1 MSEHKHKKLL
11 WAILIGLILGSIIGA
26 VFAFMPEYTK
36 LTKEQIELIEDT
48 SLITEKSSPIFLNA
62 DGEYFEYTFK
72 HYALKAAAPLG
83 TLFINLLKM
92 IVTPVIIFT
101 LISGVASIEPSRLGK
116 VGVKIIVFYMLTSL
130 MAIIVGLFVG
140 NIMQPGQGIVL
151 ADTAQEIAAKQAP
164 SLVDTFLAIIPTN
177 PFAAIVKGDVLPIIF
192 FSILFGLAL
201 AFARDSRDEKVRDSA
216 EVVHKFFEGC
226 AQVIFKVVGWV
237 MLYAPI
243 GVFFLIFQVFAKQGA
258 EAFGPLLHVTIS
270 VYIGLAIQM
279 FVVYMLICA
288 AFKIHPVMFLK
299 KVYEP
304 WLTAFVTRSSGGTL
318 PVSMDTADR
327 KMGISK
333 GVYSF
338 TLPLGATI
346 NMDGTTIYLGV
357 CAIFVANA
365 VGMPLDASQQ
375 MTVIITA
382 VLASIGTAGVPGAG
396 AIMLIMVMNSVGL
409 DVTQGNVKLAYAMIL
424 GIDALL
430 DMGRTS
436 MNIVGDL
443 CGTCV
448 VAKLENEMD
457 PAFWASEK

>member
-1 MSEHKHKKLL
+1 MSEHKRKKLL
-11 WAILIGLILGSIIGA
+11 WAILIGLILGALVGVI
-26 VFAFMPEYTK
+26 FAF
-36 LTKEQIELIEDT
+36 ID
-48 SLITEKSSPIFLNA
+48 KSNPVR
-62 DGEYFEYTFK
+62 E
-72 HYALKAAAPLG
+72 YALLIAAPLG

-130 MAIIVGLFVG
+130 MAIIVGLLVG
-140 NIMQPGQGIVL
+140 NIMQPGQGIAL
-151 ADTAQEIAAKQAP
+151 AETTKEIAAKQAP

-177 PFAAIVKGDVLPIIF
+177 PFAAIAKGDVLPIIF
-192 FSILFGLAL
+192 FSIFFGLAL
-201 AFARDSRDEKVRDSA
+201 AFARDSKDEKVRESA

-243 GVFFLIFQVFAKQGA
+243 GVFFLIFQVFTQQGA
-258 EAFGPLLHVTIS
+258 EAFGPLLHVTVS

-327 KMGISK
+327 KMGISR

-357 CAIFVANA
+357 CAIFVA
-365 VGMPLDASQQ
+365 
-375 MTVIITA
+375 ITTLR
-382 VLASIGTAGVPGAG
+382 VF
-396 AIMLIMVMNSVGL
+396 
-409 DVTQGNVKLAYAMIL
+409 
-424 GIDALL
+424 
-430 DMGRTS
+430 
-436 MNIVGDL
+436 
-443 CGTCV
+443 
-448 VAKLENEMD
+448 E
-457 PAFWASEK
+457 

>member
-1 MSEHKHKKLL
+1 MAGDKRKMLL
-11 WAILIGLILGSIIGA
+11 WAILIGLILGAITGVI
-26 VFAFMPEYTK
+26 FAF
-36 LTKEQIELIEDT
+36 I
-48 SLITEKSSPIFLNA
+48 SPDNVVR
-62 DGEYFEYTFK
+62 K
-72 HYALKAAAPLG
+72 YALLVAAPLG

-101 LISGVASIEPSRLGK
+101 LVSGVASIEPSRLGK
-116 VGVKIIVFYMLTSL
+116 VGVKIIIFYMLTSL
-130 MAIIVGLFVG
+130 MAIIVGLVVG

-151 ADTAQEIAAKQAP
+151 AETAKEITAKEAP
-164 SLVDTFLAIIPTN
+164 SLVTIFLNIIPTN
-177 PFAAIVKGDVLPIIF
+177 PFASIAKGDVLPIIF
-192 FSILFGLAL
+192 FSIFFGIAL
-201 AFARDSRDEKVRDSA
+201 AFARDSRDEKVKERAD
-216 EVVHKFFEGC
+216 VVYKFFDGC
-226 AQVIFKVVGWV
+226 AQVIFRVVGWV

-243 GVFFLIFQVFAKQGA
+243 GVFFLIFQVFTQQGA
-258 EAFGPLLHVTIS
+258 DAFGPLLHVTLA
-270 VYIGLAIQM
+270 VYIGLVLQI

-288 AFKIHPVMFLK
+288 AFKINPVLFLK

-318 PVSMDTADR
+318 PVSMDTAER

-357 CAIFVANA
+357 CATFIANA

-396 AIMLIMVMNSVGL
+396 AIMLIMVMNSVNL

-448 VAKLENEMD
+448 VAKLEDEMD
-457 PAFWASEK
+457 PSFWTTEKI

>member
-1 MSEHKHKKLL
+1 MVYSIVRILFDVLYKNYFGGFQMAESKHNKLL
-11 WAILIGLILGSIIGA
+11 IAILAGLILGSISGII
-26 VFAFMPEYTK
+26 FAFISPEN
-36 LTKEQIELIEDT
+36 IVRI
-48 SLITEKSSPIFLNA
+48 
-62 DGEYFEYTFK
+62 
-72 HYALKAAAPLG
+72 YALSVAVPLG

-101 LISGVASIEPSRLGK
+101 LISGTASIAPSKLGK
-116 VGVKIIVFYMLTSL
+116 VGVKIIVFYLLTSL
-130 MAIIVGLFVG
+130 AAIIVGLIVG
-140 NIMQPGQGIVL
+140 NIMQPGTGILL
-151 ADTAQEIAAKQAP
+151 AEGGKEIATKTPP
-164 SLVDTFLAIIPTN
+164 SIVDIFLAIVPTN
-177 PFAAIVKGDVLPIIF
+177 PFDSIAKGDVLPIIF
-192 FSILFGLAL
+192 FSIFFGIGLA
-201 AFARDSRDEKVRDSA
+201 FVRDSKDEQIKSA
-216 EVVHKFFEGC
+216 GDVVFKFFDGC
-226 AQVIFKVVGWV
+226 SQVIFKVVGWV
-237 MLYAPI
+237 MMYAPI
-243 GVFFLIFQVFAKQGA
+243 GVFFLIFQVFTQQGA
-258 EAFGPLLHVTIS
+258 EAFGPLLHVTVA

-279 FVVYMLICA
+279 FVVYMLICL
-288 AFKIHPVMFLK
+288 AFKINPVLFLK
-299 KVYEP
+299 KIYEP

-318 PVSMDTADR
+318 PISMNTAET
-327 KMGISK
+327 KMGIAK

-365 VGMPLDASQQ
+365 IGVPLDMGQQ
-375 MTVIITA
+375 MTIIITA

-396 AIMLIMVMNSVGL
+396 AIMLIMVLNSVGL
-409 DVTQGNVKLAYAMIL
+409 DLGQPAVQMAYAMIL

-457 PAFWASEK
+457 PAFWTSEK

>member
-1 MSEHKHKKLL
+1 MAEHKRKRLL
-11 WAILIGLILGSIIGA
+11 WAIFIGLILGAVTGII
-26 VFAFMPEYTK
+26 FAF
-36 LTKEQIELIEDT
+36 I
-48 SLITEKSSPIFLNA
+48 SPDNVVR
-62 DGEYFEYTFK
+62 K
-72 HYALKAAAPLG
+72 YALLVAAPLG

-116 VGVKIIVFYMLTSL
+116 VGVKIIIFYMLTSL
-130 MAIIVGLFVG
+130 MAIVVGLVIG

-151 ADTAQEIAAKQAP
+151 AETTQTIAAKKAP
-164 SLVDTFLAIIPTN
+164 SLVETFLAIVPTN
-177 PFAAIVKGDVLPIIF
+177 PFASIAKGEVLPIIF
-192 FSILFGLAL
+192 FSIFFGIAL
-201 AFARDSRDEKVRDSA
+201 AFARDSKDTKVKESA
-216 EVVHKFFEGC
+216 DVVYKFFDGC
-226 AQVIFKVVGWV
+226 AQVIFRVVGWV

-243 GVFFLIFQVFAKQGA
+243 GVFFLIFQVFTQQGA
-258 EAFGPLLHVTIS
+258 EAFGPLLHVTVS
-270 VYIGLAIQM
+270 VYIGLALQI

-288 AFKIHPVMFLK
+288 AFKINPVLFLK

-318 PVSMDTADR
+318 PVSMDTAER
-327 KMGISK
+327 KMGVSK

-357 CAIFVANA
+357 CAIFIANA

-448 VAKLENEMD
+448 VAKIENEMD
-457 PAFWASEK
+457 PSFWTTEK

>member
-1 MSEHKHKKLL
+1 MAEHKRKRLL
-11 WAILIGLILGSIIGA
+11 WAIFIGLILGAITGIL
-26 VFAFMPEYTK
+26 FAFISPENVIRK
-36 LTKEQIELIEDT
+36 
-48 SLITEKSSPIFLNA
+48 
-62 DGEYFEYTFK
+62 
-72 HYALKAAAPLG
+72 YALLVATPLG

-130 MAIIVGLFVG
+130 MAIVVGLVIG
-140 NIMQPGQGIVL
+140 NIMQPGEGIVL
-151 ADTAQEIAAKQAP
+151 AETAKEITAKKAP
-164 SLVDTFLAIIPTN
+164 SLVETFLNIVPTN
-177 PFAAIVKGDVLPIIF
+177 PFASIAKGDVLPIIF
-192 FSILFGLAL
+192 FSIFFGIAL
-201 AFARDSRDEKVRDSA
+201 AFARDSKDTKVKESA
-216 EVVHKFFEGC
+216 DVVYKFFDGC
-226 AQVIFKVVGWV
+226 AQVIFRVVGWV

-243 GVFFLIFQVFAKQGA
+243 GVFFLIFQVFTQQGA
-258 EAFGPLLHVTIS
+258 EAFGPLLHVTVS
-270 VYIGLAIQM
+270 VYIGLALQI

-288 AFKIHPVMFLK
+288 AFKINPVLFLK

-318 PVSMDTADR
+318 PVSMDTAER

-357 CAIFVANA
+357 CAIFIANA

-457 PAFWASEK
+457 PSFWISEK

>member
-1 MSEHKHKKLL
+1 MAEQNRKMLL
-11 WAILIGLILGSIIGA
+11 WAILIGLILGGIIGA
-26 VFAFMPEYTK
+26 IFAFIPEEHASK
-36 LTKEQIELIEDT
+36 R
-48 SLITEKSSPIFLNA
+48 
-62 DGEYFEYTFK
+62 
-72 HYALKAAAPLG
+72 YALLVAAPLG
-83 TLFINLLKM
+83 DLFIRLLKM

-101 LISGVASIEPSRLGK
+101 LISGVASISPARLGK
-116 VGVKIIVFYMLTSL
+116 VGVKIIVFYMLTSFL
-130 MAIIVGLFVG
+130 AIIVGLAVG
-140 NIMQPGQGIVL
+140 NIMQPGEGVTL
-151 ADTAQEIAAKQAP
+151 KETTQEIQAKEAP
-164 SLVDTFLAIIPTN
+164 SLVETLLAIVPTN
-177 PFAAIVKGDVLPIIF
+177 PFESIAKGDVLPIIF
-192 FSILFGLAL
+192 FSIFFGIAL
-201 AFARDSRDEKVRDSA
+201 AYARDNQDAKIKESADS
-216 EVVHKFFEGC
+216 VYKFFDGC

-237 MLYAPI
+237 MMYAPI

-258 EAFGPLLHVTIS
+258 EAFGPLLHVTVA
-270 VYIGLAIQM
+270 VYIGLLFQM
-279 FVVYMLICA
+279 FVVYVVICSI
-288 AFKIHPVMFLK
+288 FKISPLLFIK

-318 PVSMDTADR
+318 PVSMDTAER

-357 CAIFVANA
+357 CAFFIANA
-365 VGMPLDASQQ
+365 VGIPLTGAQQ
-375 MTVIITA
+375 MTIIITA

-396 AIMLIMVMNSVGL
+396 AIMLIMVLNSVGL
-409 DVTQGNVKLAYAMIL
+409 DVSQGNVKLAYAMIL

-448 VAKLENEMD
+448 VAKVENEMD
-457 PAFWASEK
+457 MSYWEDKQSV

>member
-1 MSEHKHKKLL
+1 MAEQNRKMLL
-11 WAILIGLILGSIIGA
+11 WAILIGLILGAIVGA
-26 VFAFMPEYTK
+26 IFAFIPEEHVAK
-36 LTKEQIELIEDT
+36 KVSLLI
-48 SLITEKSSPIFLNA
+48 
-62 DGEYFEYTFK
+62 
-72 HYALKAAAPLG
+72 AAPLG
-83 TLFINLLKM
+83 DLFIRLLKM

-101 LISGVASIEPSRLGK
+101 LISGVASISPARLGK
-116 VGVKIIVFYMLTSL
+116 VGVKIIVFYMLTSFI
-130 MAIIVGLFVG
+130 AIIVGLAVG
-140 NIMQPGQGIVL
+140 NIMQPGEGVTL
-151 ADTAQEIAAKQAP
+151 KETTKEIQAKEAP
-164 SLVDTFLAIIPTN
+164 SLVETLLAIVPTN
-177 PFAAIVKGDVLPIIF
+177 PFESIAKGDVLPIIF
-192 FSILFGLAL
+192 FSIFFGIAL
-201 AFARDSRDEKVRDSA
+201 AYARDNQDAKIKESADS
-216 EVVHKFFEGC
+216 VYKFFDGC

-237 MLYAPI
+237 MMYAPI

-258 EAFGPLLHVTIS
+258 EAFGPLLHVTVA
-270 VYIGLAIQM
+270 VYIGLLFQM
-279 FVVYMLICA
+279 FVVYVVICSI
-288 AFKIHPVMFLK
+288 FKISPVKFIK

-318 PVSMDTADR
+318 PVSMDTAER

-357 CAIFVANA
+357 CAFFIANA
-365 VGMPLDASQQ
+365 VGIPLTGAQQ
-375 MTVIITA
+375 MTIIITA

-396 AIMLIMVMNSVGL
+396 AIMLIMVLNSVGL
-409 DVTQGNVKLAYAMIL
+409 DVSQGNVKLAYAMIL

-448 VAKLENEMD
+448 VAKVENEMD
-457 PAFWASEK
+457 MSYWEDNKSV

>member
-1 MSEHKHKKLL
+1 MAGDKRKMLL
-11 WAILIGLILGSIIGA
+11 WAILIGLILGAITGVI
-26 VFAFMPEYTK
+26 FAF
-36 LTKEQIELIEDT
+36 I
-48 SLITEKSSPIFLNA
+48 SPDNVVR
-62 DGEYFEYTFK
+62 K
-72 HYALKAAAPLG
+72 YALLAAAPLG

-101 LISGVASIEPSRLGK
+101 LVSGVASIEPSRLGK
-116 VGVKIIVFYMLTSL
+116 VGVKIIIFYMLTSL
-130 MAIIVGLFVG
+130 MAIIIGLVVG

-151 ADTAQEIAAKQAP
+151 AETAKEITAKEAP
-164 SLVDTFLAIIPTN
+164 SLVTIFLNIIPTN
-177 PFAAIVKGDVLPIIF
+177 PFASIAKGDVLPIIF
-192 FSILFGLAL
+192 FSIFFGIAL
-201 AFARDSRDEKVRDSA
+201 AFARDSRDEKVKSSA
-216 EVVHKFFEGC
+216 DVVYKFFDGC
-226 AQVIFKVVGWV
+226 AQVIFRVVGWV

-243 GVFFLIFQVFAKQGA
+243 GVFFLIFQVFTQQGA
-258 EAFGPLLHVTIS
+258 DAFGPLLHVTVA
-270 VYIGLAIQM
+270 VYIGLVLQI

-288 AFKIHPVMFLK
+288 AFKINPVLFLK

-318 PVSMDTADR
+318 PVSMDTAER

-357 CAIFVANA
+357 CATFIANA

-375 MTVIITA
+375 MTVIMTA

-396 AIMLIMVMNSVGL
+396 AIMLIMVMNSVNL

-448 VAKLENEMD
+448 VAKLEDEMD
-457 PAFWASEK
+457 PSFWTTEKI

>member
-1 MSEHKHKKLL
+1 MAEKQHKRLL
-11 WAILIGLILGSIIGA
+11 WAILLGLLLGGIVGA
-26 VFAFMPEYTK
+26 IFAFMPDGSAE
-36 LTKEQIELIEDT
+36 
-48 SLITEKSSPIFLNA
+48 SPTA
-62 DGEYFEYTFK
+62 KY
-72 HYALKAAAPLG
+72 YALIVAAPLG

-101 LISGVASIEPSRLGK
+101 LISGVASISPSRLGK
-116 VGVKIIVFYMLTSL
+116 VGVKIIVFYMVTSL
-130 MAIIVGLFVG
+130 MAIIVGLAVG
-140 NIMQPGQGIVL
+140 NIMQPGKGIEL
-151 ADTAQEIAAKQAP
+151 ADSTTTIAQKEAP
-164 SLVDTFLAIIPTN
+164 SLVDTFMKIVPTN
-177 PFAAIVKGDVLPIIF
+177 PFKAITDGDVLPIIF
-192 FSILFGLAL
+192 FSIFFGLAL
-201 AFARDSRDEKVRDSA
+201 AYARDSKDENVRENADI
-216 EVVHKFFEGC
+216 VYKFFDGC

-237 MLYAPI
+237 MVYAPI
-243 GVFFLIFQVFAKQGA
+243 GVFFLIFQVFASQGA
-258 EAFGPLLHVTIS
+258 KAFGPLLHVTAS
-270 VYIGLAIQM
+270 VYIGLALQM

-288 AFKIHPVMFLK
+288 AFKISPLQFVK

-318 PVSMDTADR
+318 PISMNTAEQ

-357 CAIFVANA
+357 CAFFIANANQVDLTVANQ
-365 VGMPLDASQQ
+365 L
-375 MTVIITA
+375 TIIITA

-396 AIMLIMVMNSVGL
+396 AIMLIMVLNSINL
-409 DVTQGNVKLAYAMIL
+409 DVTSGNVKLAYAMIL

-443 CGTCV
+443 CGTAV
-448 VAKLENEMD
+448 VAKLEDEMD
-457 PAFWASEK
+457 MSCWETEKTA

>member
-1 MSEHKHKKLL
+1 MAGDKRKMLL
-11 WAILIGLILGSIIGA
+11 WAILIGLILGAITGVI
-26 VFAFMPEYTK
+26 FAF
-36 LTKEQIELIEDT
+36 I
-48 SLITEKSSPIFLNA
+48 SPDNVVR
-62 DGEYFEYTFK
+62 K
-72 HYALKAAAPLG
+72 YALLVAAPLG

-101 LISGVASIEPSRLGK
+101 LVSGVASIEPSRLGK
-116 VGVKIIVFYMLTSL
+116 VGVKIIIFYMLTSL
-130 MAIIVGLFVG
+130 MAIIVGLVVG

-151 ADTAQEIAAKQAP
+151 AETAKEITAKEAP
-164 SLVDTFLAIIPTN
+164 SLVTIFLNIIPTN
-177 PFAAIVKGDVLPIIF
+177 PFASIAKGDVLPIIF
-192 FSILFGLAL
+192 FSIFFGIAL
-201 AFARDSRDEKVRDSA
+201 AFARDSRDEKVKESA
-216 EVVHKFFEGC
+216 DVVYKFFDGC
-226 AQVIFKVVGWV
+226 AQVIFRVVGWV

-243 GVFFLIFQVFAKQGA
+243 GVFFLIFQVFTQQGA
-258 EAFGPLLHVTIS
+258 DAFGPLLHVTLA
-270 VYIGLAIQM
+270 VYIGLVLQI

-288 AFKIHPVMFLK
+288 AFKINPVLFLK

-318 PVSMDTADR
+318 PVSMDTAER

-346 NMDGTTIYLGV
+346 NMDGTTISLGV
-357 CAIFVANA
+357 CATFIANA

-396 AIMLIMVMNSVGL
+396 AIMLIMVMNSVNL

-448 VAKLENEMD
+448 VAKLEDEMD
-457 PAFWASEK
+457 PSFWTTEKI

>member
-1 MSEHKHKKLL
+1 MAEKQHKRLL
-11 WAILIGLILGSIIGA
+11 WAILLGLLLGGIVGA
-26 VFAFMPEYTK
+26 IFAFMPDGSAE
-36 LTKEQIELIEDT
+36 
-48 SLITEKSSPIFLNA
+48 SPTA
-62 DGEYFEYTFK
+62 KY
-72 HYALKAAAPLG
+72 YALIVAAPLG

-101 LISGVASIEPSRLGK
+101 LISGVASISPSRLGK
-116 VGVKIIVFYMLTSL
+116 VGVKIIIFYMVTSL
-130 MAIIVGLFVG
+130 MAIIVGLAVG
-140 NIMQPGQGIVL
+140 NIMQPGKGIEL
-151 ADTAQEIAAKQAP
+151 ADSTTTIAQKEAP
-164 SLVDTFLAIIPTN
+164 SLVDTFMKIVPTN
-177 PFAAIVKGDVLPIIF
+177 PFKAITDGDVLPIIF
-192 FSILFGLAL
+192 FSIFFGLAL
-201 AFARDSRDEKVRDSA
+201 AYARDSKDENVRENADI
-216 EVVHKFFEGC
+216 VYKFFDGC

-237 MLYAPI
+237 MVYAPI
-243 GVFFLIFQVFAKQGA
+243 GVFFLIFQVFASQGA
-258 EAFGPLLHVTIS
+258 KAFGPLLHVTAS
-270 VYIGLAIQM
+270 VYIGLALQM

-288 AFKIHPVMFLK
+288 AFKISPLQFVK

-318 PVSMDTADR
+318 PISMNTAEQ

-357 CAIFVANA
+357 CAFFIANANQVDLTVANQ
-365 VGMPLDASQQ
+365 L
-375 MTVIITA
+375 TIIITA

-396 AIMLIMVMNSVGL
+396 AIMLIMVLNSINL
-409 DVTQGNVKLAYAMIL
+409 DVTSGNVKLAYAMIL

-443 CGTCV
+443 CGTAV
-448 VAKLENEMD
+448 VAKLEDEMD
-457 PAFWASEK
+457 MSCWETEKTA

>member
-1 MSEHKHKKLL
+1 MAGDKRKMLL
-11 WAILIGLILGSIIGA
+11 WAILIGLILGAITGVI
-26 VFAFMPEYTK
+26 FAF
-36 LTKEQIELIEDT
+36 I
-48 SLITEKSSPIFLNA
+48 SPDNVVR
-62 DGEYFEYTFK
+62 K
-72 HYALKAAAPLG
+72 YALLLVASFG

-101 LISGVASIEPSRLGK
+101 LVSGVASIEPSRLGK
-116 VGVKIIVFYMLTSL
+116 VGVKIIIFYMLTSL
-130 MAIIVGLFVG
+130 MAIIVGLVVG

-151 ADTAQEIAAKQAP
+151 AETAKEITAKEAP
-164 SLVDTFLAIIPTN
+164 SLVTIFLNIIPTN
-177 PFAAIVKGDVLPIIF
+177 PFASIAKGDVLPIIF
-192 FSILFGLAL
+192 FSIFFGIAL
-201 AFARDSRDEKVRDSA
+201 AFARDSRDEKVKESA
-216 EVVHKFFEGC
+216 DVVYKFFDGC
-226 AQVIFKVVGWV
+226 AQVIFRVVGWV

-243 GVFFLIFQVFAKQGA
+243 GVFFLIFQVFTQQGA
-258 EAFGPLLHVTIS
+258 DAFGPLLHVTLA
-270 VYIGLAIQM
+270 VYIGLVLQI

-288 AFKIHPVMFLK
+288 AFKINPVLFLK

-318 PVSMDTADR
+318 PVSMDTAER

-357 CAIFVANA
+357 CATFIANA

-396 AIMLIMVMNSVGL
+396 AIMLIMVMNSVNL

-448 VAKLENEMD
+448 VAKLEDEMD
-457 PAFWASEK
+457 PSFWTTEKI

>member
-1 MSEHKHKKLL
+1 MAGDKRKMLL
-11 WAILIGLILGSIIGA
+11 WAILIGLILGAITGVI
-26 VFAFMPEYTK
+26 FAF
-36 LTKEQIELIEDT
+36 I
-48 SLITEKSSPIFLNA
+48 SPDNVVR
-62 DGEYFEYTFK
+62 K
-72 HYALKAAAPLG
+72 YALLVAAPLG

-101 LISGVASIEPSRLGK
+101 LVSGVASIEPSRLGK
-116 VGVKIIVFYMLTSL
+116 VGVKIIIFYMLTSL
-130 MAIIVGLFVG
+130 MAIIVGLVVG

-151 ADTAQEIAAKQAP
+151 AETAKEITAKEAP
-164 SLVDTFLAIIPTN
+164 SLVTIFLNIIPTN
-177 PFAAIVKGDVLPIIF
+177 PFASIAKGDVLPIIF
-192 FSILFGLAL
+192 FSIFFGIAL
-201 AFARDSRDEKVRDSA
+201 AFARDSRDEKVKESA
-216 EVVHKFFEGC
+216 DVVYKFFDGC
-226 AQVIFKVVGWV
+226 AQVIFRVVGWV

-243 GVFFLIFQVFAKQGA
+243 GVFFLIFQVFTQQGA
-258 EAFGPLLHVTIS
+258 DAFGPLLHVTLA
-270 VYIGLAIQM
+270 VYIGLVLQI

-288 AFKIHPVMFLK
+288 AFKINPVLFLK

-318 PVSMDTADR
+318 PVSMDTTER

-357 CAIFVANA
+357 CATFIANA

-396 AIMLIMVMNSVGL
+396 AIMLIMVMNSVNL

-448 VAKLENEMD
+448 VAKLEDEMD
-457 PAFWASEK
+457 PSFWTTEKI

>member
-1 MSEHKHKKLL
+1 MAEKQRKRLL
-11 WAILIGLILGSIIGA
+11 WAILIGLILGGIVGA
-26 VFAFMPEYTK
+26 IFAFIPEDMPLKKY
-36 LTKEQIELIEDT
+36 
-48 SLITEKSSPIFLNA
+48 SLAVAS
-62 DGEYFEYTFK
+62 
-72 HYALKAAAPLG
+72 PLG

-101 LISGVASIEPSRLGK
+101 LVSGVASIAPSRLGK
-116 VGVKIIVFYMLTSL
+116 VGVKIIIFYMLTSV
-130 MAIIVGLFVG
+130 MAIVVGLSVG
-140 NIMQPGQGIVL
+140 NIMQPGTGIQLEQTTQVIEKK
-151 ADTAQEIAAKQAP
+151 APP
-164 SLVDTFLAIIPTN
+164 SLVDTLMAVVPTN
-177 PFAAIVKGDVLPIIF
+177 PFGAIAKGDVLPIIF
-192 FSILFGLAL
+192 FSIFFGLAL
-201 AFARDSRDEKVRDSA
+201 AFARDSKDGKVKDGA
-216 EVVHKFFEGC
+216 EVVYKFFDGC
-226 AQVIFKVVGWV
+226 AQVIFRVVGWV

-243 GVFFLIFQVFAKQGA
+243 GVFFLIFQVFASQGA
-258 EAFGPLLHVTIS
+258 KAFGPLLHVTAS
-270 VYIGLAIQM
+270 VYIGLGVQM

-288 AFKIHPVMFLK
+288 AFKISPLQFLK
-299 KVYEP
+299 KAYEP

-318 PVSMDTADR
+318 PVSMDTAER

-357 CAIFVANA
+357 CAFFIANA
-365 VGMPLDASQQ
+365 NQVDLSLAQQ
-375 MTVIITA
+375 MTIIITA

-396 AIMLIMVMNSVGL
+396 AIMLIMVLNSINL
-409 DVTQGNVKLAYAMIL
+409 DVTQGNVQLAYAMIL

-457 PAFWASEK
+457 PSFWETEKAA

>member
-1 MSEHKHKKLL
+1 MAEHKRKRLL
-11 WAILIGLILGSIIGA
+11 WAIFIGLILGAITGIL
-26 VFAFMPEYTK
+26 FAFISPENVIRK
-36 LTKEQIELIEDT
+36 
-48 SLITEKSSPIFLNA
+48 
-62 DGEYFEYTFK
+62 
-72 HYALKAAAPLG
+72 YALLVAVPLG

-130 MAIIVGLFVG
+130 MAIVVGLVIG
-140 NIMQPGQGIVL
+140 NIMQPGEGIVL
-151 ADTAQEIAAKQAP
+151 AETAKEITAKKAP
-164 SLVDTFLAIIPTN
+164 SLVETFLNIVPTN
-177 PFAAIVKGDVLPIIF
+177 PFASIAKGDVLPIIF
-192 FSILFGLAL
+192 FSIFFGIAL
-201 AFARDSRDEKVRDSA
+201 AFARDSKDTKVKESA
-216 EVVHKFFEGC
+216 DVVYKFFDGC
-226 AQVIFKVVGWV
+226 AQVIFRVVGWV

-243 GVFFLIFQVFAKQGA
+243 GVFFLIFQVFTQQGA
-258 EAFGPLLHVTIS
+258 EAFGPLLHVTVS
-270 VYIGLAIQM
+270 VYIGLALQI

-288 AFKIHPVMFLK
+288 AFKINPALFLK

-318 PVSMDTADR
+318 PVSMDTAER

-457 PAFWASEK
+457 PSFWISEK

>member
-1 MSEHKHKKLL
+1 MAEHKRKRLL
-11 WAILIGLILGSIIGA
+11 WAIFIGLILGAITGII
-26 VFAFMPEYTK
+26 FAFISPENVIRK
-36 LTKEQIELIEDT
+36 
-48 SLITEKSSPIFLNA
+48 NA
-62 DGEYFEYTFK
+62 LLV
-72 HYALKAAAPLG
+72 AVPLG

-130 MAIIVGLFVG
+130 MAIVVGLVIG
-140 NIMQPGQGIVL
+140 NIMQPGKGIVL
-151 ADTAQEIAAKQAP
+151 AETAKEITAKQAP
-164 SLVDTFLAIIPTN
+164 SIVETFLKIVPTN
-177 PFAAIVKGDVLPIIF
+177 PFDSIAKGDVLPIIF
-192 FSILFGLAL
+192 FSIFFGLAL
-201 AFARDSRDEKVRDSA
+201 AFARDSKDAKVKESA
-216 EVVHKFFEGC
+216 DVVYKFFDGC
-226 AQVIFKVVGWV
+226 AQVIFRVVGWV

-243 GVFFLIFQVFAKQGA
+243 GVFFLIFQVFTQQGA
-258 EAFGPLLHVTIS
+258 EAFGPLIHVTFS
-270 VYIGLAIQM
+270 VYVGLALQI

-288 AFKIHPVMFLK
+288 AFKIKPTLFLK

-318 PVSMDTADR
+318 PVSMDTAER

-357 CAIFVANA
+357 CAIFIANA

-409 DVTQGNVKLAYAMIL
+409 DVKEGNVKLAYAMIL

-457 PAFWASEK
+457 PSFWTTEK

>member
-1 MSEHKHKKLL
+1 MAEHKRKRLL
-11 WAILIGLILGSIIGA
+11 WAIFIGLILGAVTGII
-26 VFAFMPEYTK
+26 FAFISPE
-36 LTKEQIELIEDT
+36 
-48 SLITEKSSPIFLNA
+48 NA
-62 DGEYFEYTFK
+62 VRK
-72 HYALKAAAPLG
+72 YALLVSAPLG

-130 MAIIVGLFVG
+130 MAIVVGLVIG

-151 ADTAQEIAAKQAP
+151 AETTQTIAAKKAP
-164 SLVDTFLAIIPTN
+164 SLVETFLAIVPTN
-177 PFAAIVKGDVLPIIF
+177 PFASIAKGDVLPIIF
-192 FSILFGLAL
+192 FSIFFGIAL
-201 AFARDSRDEKVRDSA
+201 AFARDSKDTKVKESA
-216 EVVHKFFEGC
+216 DVVYKFFDGC
-226 AQVIFKVVGWV
+226 AQVIFRVVGWV

-243 GVFFLIFQVFAKQGA
+243 GVFFLIFQVFTQQGA
-258 EAFGPLLHVTIS
+258 EAFGPLLHVTVS
-270 VYIGLAIQM
+270 VYIGLALQI

-288 AFKIHPVMFLK
+288 AFKINPVLFLK

-318 PVSMDTADR
+318 PVSMDTAER

-365 VGMPLDASQQ
+365 VGMPLDAGQQ

-457 PAFWASEK
+457 PSFWISEK

>member
-1 MSEHKHKKLL
+1 MAEHKRKKLL
-11 WAILIGLILGSIIGA
+11 WAILVGLILGALAGI
-26 VFAFMPEYTK
+26 VFAFISPENAVRKY
-36 LTKEQIELIEDT
+36 
-48 SLITEKSSPIFLNA
+48 SLVVAE
-62 DGEYFEYTFK
+62 
-72 HYALKAAAPLG
+72 PLG

-116 VGVKIIVFYMLTSL
+116 VGVKIIIFYMLTSL
-130 MAIIVGLFVG
+130 MAIIVGLVIG

-151 ADTAQEIAAKQAP
+151 AETTRTIAAREAP
-164 SLVDTFLAIIPTN
+164 SLVNTLLAIVPTN
-177 PFAAIVKGDVLPIIF
+177 PFNSIAKGDVLPIIF
-192 FSILFGLAL
+192 FSIFFGIAL
-201 AFARDSRDEKVRDSA
+201 AFARDNENEKVRESA
-216 EVVHKFFEGC
+216 DIVYKFFDGC

-237 MLYAPI
+237 MMYAPI
-243 GVFFLIFQVFAKQGA
+243 GVFFLIFQVFTKQGA
-258 EAFGPLLHVTIS
+258 EAFGPLLHVTLA
-270 VYIGLAIQM
+270 VYIGLAIQI
-279 FVVYMLICA
+279 FVVYMIICA
-288 AFKIHPVMFLK
+288 AFKINPVLFLK

-318 PVSMDTADR
+318 PVSMDTAET

-436 MNIVGDL
+436 MNIVGDM

-457 PAFWASEK
+457 PAFWVSEK

>member
-1 MSEHKHKKLL
+1 MAEHKRKRLL
-11 WAILIGLILGSIIGA
+11 WAILIGLILGAIVGVI
-26 VFAFMPEYTK
+26 FAFISPE
-36 LTKEQIELIEDT
+36 
-48 SLITEKSSPIFLNA
+48 NA
-62 DGEYFEYTFK
+62 VRK
-72 HYALKAAAPLG
+72 YALLVAAPLG

-116 VGVKIIVFYMLTSL
+116 VGVKIIIFYMLTSL
-130 MAIIVGLFVG
+130 MAIIVGLVVG

-151 ADTAQEIAAKQAP
+151 AETTQTIAAKEAP

-177 PFAAIVKGDVLPIIF
+177 PFASIAKGDVLPIIF
-192 FSILFGLAL
+192 FSIFFGIAL
-201 AFARDSRDEKVRDSA
+201 AFARDSKDAKVKEDA
-216 EVVHKFFEGC
+216 DTVYKFFDGC

-237 MLYAPI
+237 MMYAPI
-243 GVFFLIFQVFAKQGA
+243 GVFFLIFQVFTQQGA
-258 EAFGPLLHVTIS
+258 EAFGPLLHVTLA
-270 VYIGLAIQM
+270 VYIGLALQM

-288 AFKIHPVMFLK
+288 AFKIHPVLFLK

-318 PVSMDTADR
+318 PVSMDTAER

-357 CAIFVANA
+357 CAIFIANA
-365 VGMPLDASQQ
+365 VGLPLDASQQ

-396 AIMLIMVMNSVGL
+396 AIMLIMVMNSVSL

-448 VAKLENEMD
+448 VAKLEDEMD
-457 PAFWASEK
+457 PAFWTTEK

>member
-1 MSEHKHKKLL
+1 MAGDKRKMLL
-11 WAILIGLILGSIIGA
+11 WAILIGLILGAITGVI
-26 VFAFMPEYTK
+26 FAF
-36 LTKEQIELIEDT
+36 I
-48 SLITEKSSPIFLNA
+48 SPDNVVR
-62 DGEYFEYTFK
+62 K
-72 HYALKAAAPLG
+72 YALLVAAPLG

-101 LISGVASIEPSRLGK
+101 LVSGVASIEPSRLGK
-116 VGVKIIVFYMLTSL
+116 VGVKIIIFYMLTSL
-130 MAIIVGLFVG
+130 MAIIVGLVVG
-140 NIMQPGQGIVL
+140 NIRQPGQGIVL
-151 ADTAQEIAAKQAP
+151 AETAKEITAKEAP
-164 SLVDTFLAIIPTN
+164 SLVTIFLNIIPTN
-177 PFAAIVKGDVLPIIF
+177 PFASIAKGDVLPIIF
-192 FSILFGLAL
+192 FSIFFGIAL
-201 AFARDSRDEKVRDSA
+201 AFARDSRDEKVKESA
-216 EVVHKFFEGC
+216 DVVYKFFDGC
-226 AQVIFKVVGWV
+226 AQVIFRVVGWV

-243 GVFFLIFQVFAKQGA
+243 GVFFLIFQVFTQQGA
-258 EAFGPLLHVTIS
+258 DAFGPLLHVTLA
-270 VYIGLAIQM
+270 VYIGLVLQI

-288 AFKIHPVMFLK
+288 AFKINPVLFLK

-318 PVSMDTADR
+318 PVSMDTAER

-357 CAIFVANA
+357 CATFIANA

-396 AIMLIMVMNSVGL
+396 AIMLIMVMNSVNL

-448 VAKLENEMD
+448 VAKLEDEMD
-457 PAFWASEK
+457 PSFWTTEKI

>member
-1 MSEHKHKKLL
+1 MAEQNRKMLL
-11 WAILIGLILGSIIGA
+11 WAILIGLILGGIIGA
-26 VFAFMPEYTK
+26 IFAFIPEEHASK
-36 LTKEQIELIEDT
+36 R
-48 SLITEKSSPIFLNA
+48 
-62 DGEYFEYTFK
+62 
-72 HYALKAAAPLG
+72 YALLVAAPLG
-83 TLFINLLKM
+83 DLFIRLLKM

-101 LISGVASIEPSRLGK
+101 LISGVASISPARLGK
-116 VGVKIIVFYMLTSL
+116 VGVKIIVFYMLTSFL
-130 MAIIVGLFVG
+130 AIIVGLAVG
-140 NIMQPGQGIVL
+140 NIMQPGEGVTL
-151 ADTAQEIAAKQAP
+151 KETTQEIQAKEAP
-164 SLVDTFLAIIPTN
+164 SLVDTILAIVPTN
-177 PFAAIVKGDVLPIIF
+177 PFESIAKGDVLPIIF
-192 FSILFGLAL
+192 FSIFFGIAL
-201 AFARDSRDEKVRDSA
+201 AYARDNQDAKIKESADS
-216 EVVHKFFEGC
+216 VYKFFDGC

-237 MLYAPI
+237 MMYAPI

-258 EAFGPLLHVTIS
+258 EAFGPLLHVTVA
-270 VYIGLAIQM
+270 VYIGLLFQM
-279 FVVYMLICA
+279 FVVYVVICSI
-288 AFKIHPVMFLK
+288 FKISPVKFIK

-318 PVSMDTADR
+318 PVSMDTAER

-357 CAIFVANA
+357 CAFFIANA
-365 VGMPLDASQQ
+365 VGIPLTGAQQ
-375 MTVIITA
+375 MTIIITA

-396 AIMLIMVMNSVGL
+396 AIMLIMVLNSVGL

-448 VAKLENEMD
+448 VAKVENEMD
-457 PAFWASEK
+457 MSYWEDNKTV

>member
-1 MSEHKHKKLL
+1 MAEQNRKMLL
-11 WAILIGLILGSIIGA
+11 WAILIGLILGGIIGA
-26 VFAFMPEYTK
+26 IFAFIPEEHASK
-36 LTKEQIELIEDT
+36 R
-48 SLITEKSSPIFLNA
+48 
-62 DGEYFEYTFK
+62 
-72 HYALKAAAPLG
+72 YALLVAAPLG
-83 TLFINLLKM
+83 DLFIRLLKM

-101 LISGVASIEPSRLGK
+101 LISGVASISPARLGK
-116 VGVKIIVFYMLTSL
+116 VGVKIIVFYMLTSFL
-130 MAIIVGLFVG
+130 AIIVGLAVG
-140 NIMQPGQGIVL
+140 NIMQPGEGVTL
-151 ADTAQEIAAKQAP
+151 KETTQEIQAKEAP
-164 SLVDTFLAIIPTN
+164 SLVDTILAIVPTN
-177 PFAAIVKGDVLPIIF
+177 PFESIAKGDVLPIIF
-192 FSILFGLAL
+192 FSLVFGIAL
-201 AFARDSRDEKVRDSA
+201 AYARDNQDAKIKESADS
-216 EVVHKFFEGC
+216 VYKFFDGC

-237 MLYAPI
+237 MMYAPI

-258 EAFGPLLHVTIS
+258 EAFGPLLHVTVA
-270 VYIGLAIQM
+270 VYIGLLFQM
-279 FVVYMLICA
+279 FVVYVVICSI
-288 AFKIHPVMFLK
+288 FKISPVKFIK

-318 PVSMDTADR
+318 PVSMDTAER

-357 CAIFVANA
+357 CAFFIANA
-365 VGMPLDASQQ
+365 VGIPLTGAQQ
-375 MTVIITA
+375 MTIIITA

-396 AIMLIMVMNSVGL
+396 AIMLIMVLNSVGL
-409 DVTQGNVKLAYAMIL
+409 DVSQGNVKLAYAMIL

-448 VAKLENEMD
+448 VAKVENEMD
-457 PAFWASEK
+457 MSYWEDNKSV

>member
-1 MSEHKHKKLL
+1 MAEHKRKRLL
-11 WAILIGLILGSIIGA
+11 WAIFIGLLLGA
-26 VFAFMPEYTK
+26 VTGIIFAF
-36 LTKEQIELIEDT
+36 I
-48 SLITEKSSPIFLNA
+48 SP
-62 DGEYFEYTFK
+62 DYVVRK
-72 HYALKAAAPLG
+72 YALLVAAPLG

-116 VGVKIIVFYMLTSL
+116 VGVKIIIFYMLTSL
-130 MAIIVGLFVG
+130 MAIVVGLVIG

-151 ADTAQEIAAKQAP
+151 AETTQTIAAKKAP
-164 SLVDTFLAIIPTN
+164 TLVETFLAIVPTN
-177 PFAAIVKGDVLPIIF
+177 PFASIAKGEVLPIIF
-192 FSILFGLAL
+192 FSIFFGIAL
-201 AFARDSRDEKVRDSA
+201 AFARDSKDTKVKESA
-216 EVVHKFFEGC
+216 DIVYKFFDGC
-226 AQVIFKVVGWV
+226 AQVIFRVVSWV

-243 GVFFLIFQVFAKQGA
+243 GVFFLIFQVFTQQGA
-258 EAFGPLLHVTIS
+258 EAFGPLLHVTVS
-270 VYIGLAIQM
+270 VYIGLALQI

-288 AFKIHPVMFLK
+288 AFKISPVLFLK

-318 PVSMDTADR
+318 PVSMDTAER
-327 KMGISK
+327 KMGVSK

-357 CAIFVANA
+357 CAIFIANA

-448 VAKLENEMD
+448 VAKIENEMD
-457 PAFWASEK
+457 PSFWTTEK

>member
-1 MSEHKHKKLL
+1 MAEHKRKKLL
-11 WAILIGLILGSIIGA
+11 WAILIGLILGGIIGA
-26 VFAFMPEYTK
+26 IFAYIPEAVK
-36 LTKEQIELIEDT
+36 LTPDEVKALDKIELVT
-48 SLITEKSSPIFLNA
+48 NSSSPVFLNK
-62 DGEYFEYTFK
+62 DGDYMKYTFK
-72 HYALKAAAPLG
+72 HYALIAASPLG
-83 TLFINLLKM
+83 DLFIRLLKM

-101 LISGVASIEPSRLGK
+101 LISGVASISPGRLGK
-116 VGVKIIVFYMLTSL
+116 VGVKIIVFYMLTSV
-130 MAIIVGLFVG
+130 MAIIVGLVVG

-151 ADTAQEIAAKQAP
+151 AETTQTIEAKTAP
-164 SLVDTFLAIIPTN
+164 SLVSILLAIVPTN
-177 PFAAIVKGDVLPIIF
+177 PFESIAKGDVLPIIF
-192 FSILFGLAL
+192 FSIFFGIAL
-201 AFARDSRDEKVRDSA
+201 AFARDSKDNKVKESA
-216 EVVHKFFEGC
+216 DIVYKFFDGC

-258 EAFGPLLHVTIS
+258 EAFGPLLHVTVA
-270 VYIGLAIQM
+270 VYIGLALQM

-288 AFKIHPVMFLK
+288 AFKINPVQFLK
-299 KVYEP
+299 KIYEP

-318 PVSMDTADR
+318 PVSMDTAER
-327 KMGISK
+327 KMGVSK

-357 CAIFVANA
+357 CAIFIANA

-375 MTVIITA
+375 MTIIITA

-396 AIMLIMVMNSVGL
+396 AIMLIMVMNSVSL

-448 VAKLENEMD
+448 VAKLEDEMD
-457 PAFWASEK
+457 PAFWTTEK

>member
-1 MSEHKHKKLL
+1 MAGDKRKMLL
-11 WAILIGLILGSIIGA
+11 WAILIGLILGAITGVI
-26 VFAFMPEYTK
+26 FAF
-36 LTKEQIELIEDT
+36 I
-48 SLITEKSSPIFLNA
+48 SPDNVVR
-62 DGEYFEYTFK
+62 K
-72 HYALKAAAPLG
+72 YALLVAAPLG
-83 TLFINLLKM
+83 TLVINLLKM

-101 LISGVASIEPSRLGK
+101 LVSGVASIEPSRLGK
-116 VGVKIIVFYMLTSL
+116 VGVKIIIFYMLTSL
-130 MAIIVGLFVG
+130 MAIIVGLVVG

-151 ADTAQEIAAKQAP
+151 AETAKEITAKEAP
-164 SLVDTFLAIIPTN
+164 SLVTIFLNIIPTN
-177 PFAAIVKGDVLPIIF
+177 PFASIAKGDVLPIIF
-192 FSILFGLAL
+192 FSIFFGIAL
-201 AFARDSRDEKVRDSA
+201 AFARDSRDEKVKESA
-216 EVVHKFFEGC
+216 DVVYKFFDGC
-226 AQVIFKVVGWV
+226 AQVIFRVVGWV

-243 GVFFLIFQVFAKQGA
+243 GVFFLIFQVFTQQGA
-258 EAFGPLLHVTIS
+258 DAFGPLLHVTLA
-270 VYIGLAIQM
+270 VYIGLVLQI

-288 AFKIHPVMFLK
+288 AFKINPVLFLK

-318 PVSMDTADR
+318 PVSMDTAER

-357 CAIFVANA
+357 CATFIANA

-396 AIMLIMVMNSVGL
+396 AIMLIMVMNSVNL

-448 VAKLENEMD
+448 VAKLEDEMD
-457 PAFWASEK
+457 PSFWTTEKI

>member
-1 MSEHKHKKLL
+1 MAEHKRKRLL
-11 WAILIGLILGSIIGA
+11 WAILIGLILGGIIGA
-26 VFAFMPEYTK
+26 IFAFIPEEHASK
-36 LTKEQIELIEDT
+36 R
-48 SLITEKSSPIFLNA
+48 
-62 DGEYFEYTFK
+62 
-72 HYALKAAAPLG
+72 YALLVAAPLG
-83 TLFINLLKM
+83 DLFIRLLKM

-101 LISGVASIEPSRLGK
+101 LISGVASISPARLGK
-116 VGVKIIVFYMLTSL
+116 VGVKIIVFYMLTSFI
-130 MAIIVGLFVG
+130 AIIVGLAVG
-140 NIMQPGQGIVL
+140 NIMQPGTGVTL
-151 ADTAQEIAAKQAP
+151 KETTQEIQAKEAP
-164 SLVDTFLAIIPTN
+164 SLVETLLAIVPTN
-177 PFAAIVKGDVLPIIF
+177 PFESIAKGDVLPIIF
-192 FSILFGLAL
+192 FSIFFGIAL
-201 AFARDSRDEKVRDSA
+201 AYARDNQDAKIKESADS
-216 EVVHKFFEGC
+216 VYKFFDGC

-237 MLYAPI
+237 MMYAPI

-258 EAFGPLLHVTIS
+258 EAFGPLLHVTVA
-270 VYIGLAIQM
+270 VYIGLIFQM
-279 FVVYMLICA
+279 FVVYVVICSI
-288 AFKIHPVMFLK
+288 FKISPLLFIK

-318 PVSMDTADR
+318 PVSMDTAER

-357 CAIFVANA
+357 CAFFIANA
-365 VGMPLDASQQ
+365 VGIPLTGTQQ
-375 MTVIITA
+375 MTIIITA

-396 AIMLIMVMNSVGL
+396 AIMLIMVLNSVSL

-448 VAKLENEMD
+448 VAKVENEMD
-457 PAFWASEK
+457 MSYWEDNKTV

>member
-1 MSEHKHKKLL
+1 MIEQYFICFINYFWRTIMAGDKRKMLL
-11 WAILIGLILGSIIGA
+11 WAILIGLILGAITGVI
-26 VFAFMPEYTK
+26 FAF
-36 LTKEQIELIEDT
+36 I
-48 SLITEKSSPIFLNA
+48 SPDNVVR
-62 DGEYFEYTFK
+62 K
-72 HYALKAAAPLG
+72 YALLVAAPLG

-101 LISGVASIEPSRLGK
+101 LVSGVASIEPSRLGK
-116 VGVKIIVFYMLTSL
+116 VGVKIIIFYMLTSL
-130 MAIIVGLFVG
+130 MAIIVGLVVG

-151 ADTAQEIAAKQAP
+151 AETAKEITAKEAP
-164 SLVDTFLAIIPTN
+164 SLVTIFLNIIPTN
-177 PFAAIVKGDVLPIIF
+177 PFASIAKGDVLPIIF
-192 FSILFGLAL
+192 FSIFFGIAL
-201 AFARDSRDEKVRDSA
+201 AFARDSRDEKVKESA
-216 EVVHKFFEGC
+216 DVVYKFFDGC
-226 AQVIFKVVGWV
+226 AQVIFRVVGWV

-243 GVFFLIFQVFAKQGA
+243 GVFFLIFQVFTQQGA
-258 EAFGPLLHVTIS
+258 DAFGPLLHVTLA
-270 VYIGLAIQM
+270 VYIGLVLQI

-288 AFKIHPVMFLK
+288 AFKINPVLFLK

-318 PVSMDTADR
+318 PVSMDTAER

-357 CAIFVANA
+357 CATFIANA

-396 AIMLIMVMNSVGL
+396 AIMLIMVMNSVNL

-448 VAKLENEMD
+448 VAKLEDEMD
-457 PAFWASEK
+457 PSFWTTEKI

>member
-1 MSEHKHKKLL
+1 MAGDKRKMLL
-11 WAILIGLILGSIIGA
+11 WAILIGLILGAITGVI
-26 VFAFMPEYTK
+26 FAF
-36 LTKEQIELIEDT
+36 I
-48 SLITEKSSPIFLNA
+48 SPDNVVR
-62 DGEYFEYTFK
+62 K
-72 HYALKAAAPLG
+72 YALLVAAPLG

-101 LISGVASIEPSRLGK
+101 LVSGVASIEPSRLGK
-116 VGVKIIVFYMLTSL
+116 VGVKIIIFYMLTSL
-130 MAIIVGLFVG
+130 MAIIVGLVVG

-151 ADTAQEIAAKQAP
+151 AETAKEITAKEAP
-164 SLVDTFLAIIPTN
+164 SLVTIFLNIIPTN
-177 PFAAIVKGDVLPIIF
+177 PFASIAKGDVLPIIF
-192 FSILFGLAL
+192 FSIFFGIAL
-201 AFARDSRDEKVRDSA
+201 AFARDSRDEKVKESA
-216 EVVHKFFEGC
+216 DVVYKFFDGC
-226 AQVIFKVVGWV
+226 AQVIFRVVGWV

-243 GVFFLIFQVFAKQGA
+243 GVFFLIFQVFTQQGA
-258 EAFGPLLHVTIS
+258 DAFGPLLHVTLA
-270 VYIGLAIQM
+270 VYIGLVLQI

-288 AFKIHPVMFLK
+288 AFKINPVLFLK

-304 WLTAFVTRSSGGTL
+304 WLTSFVTRSSGGTL
-318 PVSMDTADR
+318 PVSMDTAER

-357 CAIFVANA
+357 CATFIANA

-396 AIMLIMVMNSVGL
+396 AIMLIMVMNSVNL

-448 VAKLENEMD
+448 VAKLEDEMD
-457 PAFWASEK
+457 PSFWTTEKI

>member
-1 MSEHKHKKLL
+1 MAEKQRKRLL
-11 WAILIGLILGSIIGA
+11 WAILIGLILGGVVGA
-26 VFAFMPEYTK
+26 IFAFMPE
-36 LTKEQIELIEDT
+36 
-48 SLITEKSSPIFLNA
+48 
-62 DGEYFEYTFK
+62 GEPGGAKTIK
-72 HYALKAAAPLG
+72 DYALMVASPLG
-83 TLFINLLKM
+83 SLFINLLKM

-101 LISGVASIEPSRLGK
+101 LISGVASIAPSRLGK
-116 VGVKIIVFYMLTSL
+116 VGVKIIIFYLVTSL
-130 MAIIVGLFVG
+130 MAIVVGLSVG
-140 NIMQPGQGIVL
+140 NIMQPGTSIQL
-151 ADTAQEIAAKQAP
+151 AETTSNIEAKTAP
-164 SLVDTFLAIIPTN
+164 SLVETFMAIVPTN
-177 PFAAIVKGDVLPIIF
+177 PFEAIAKGDVLPIIF
-192 FSILFGLAL
+192 FSIFFGLAL
-201 AFARDSRDEKVRDSA
+201 AFARDSKDAKIKEDADIVY
-216 EVVHKFFEGC
+216 KFFDGC

-243 GVFFLIFQVFAKQGA
+243 GVFFLIFQVFASQGA
-258 EAFGPLLHVTIS
+258 KAFGPLLHVTAS
-270 VYIGLAIQM
+270 VYLGLALQM

-288 AFKIHPVMFLK
+288 AFKISPLQFLK
-299 KVYEP
+299 KIYEP

-318 PVSMDTADR
+318 PVSMNTAEH

-357 CAIFVANA
+357 CAFFIANA
-365 VGMPLDASQQ
+365 NQVDLSVAQQ
-375 MTVIITA
+375 MTIILTA

-396 AIMLIMVMNSVGL
+396 AIMLIMVLNSINL
-409 DVTQGNVKLAYAMIL
+409 DVQSGNVKLAYAMIL

-448 VAKLENEMD
+448 VAKLEDEMD
-457 PAFWASEK
+457 PSFWNSEKTV

>member
-1 MSEHKHKKLL
+1 MAGDKRKMLL
-11 WAILIGLILGSIIGA
+11 WAILIGLILGAITGVI
-26 VFAFMPEYTK
+26 FAF
-36 LTKEQIELIEDT
+36 I
-48 SLITEKSSPIFLNA
+48 SPDNVVR
-62 DGEYFEYTFK
+62 K
-72 HYALKAAAPLG
+72 YALLVAAPLG

-101 LISGVASIEPSRLGK
+101 LVSGVASIEPSRLGK
-116 VGVKIIVFYMLTSL
+116 VGVKIIIFYMLTSL
-130 MAIIVGLFVG
+130 MAIIVGLVVG

-151 ADTAQEIAAKQAP
+151 AETAKEITAKEAP
-164 SLVDTFLAIIPTN
+164 SLVTIFLNIIPTN
-177 PFAAIVKGDVLPIIF
+177 PFASIAKGDVLPIIF
-192 FSILFGLAL
+192 FSFFFGIAL
-201 AFARDSRDEKVRDSA
+201 AFARDSRDEKVKESA
-216 EVVHKFFEGC
+216 DVVYKFFDGC
-226 AQVIFKVVGWV
+226 AQVIFRVVGWV

-243 GVFFLIFQVFAKQGA
+243 GVFFLIFQVFTQQGA
-258 EAFGPLLHVTIS
+258 DAFGPLLHVTLA
-270 VYIGLAIQM
+270 VYIGLVLQI

-288 AFKIHPVMFLK
+288 AFKINPVLFLK

-318 PVSMDTADR
+318 PVSMDTAER

-357 CAIFVANA
+357 CATFIANA

-396 AIMLIMVMNSVGL
+396 AIMLIMVMNSVNL

-448 VAKLENEMD
+448 VAKLEDEMD
-457 PAFWASEK
+457 PSFWTTEKI

>member
-1 MSEHKHKKLL
+1 MAGDKRKMLL
-11 WAILIGLILGSIIGA
+11 WAILIGLILGAITGVI
-26 VFAFMPEYTK
+26 FAF
-36 LTKEQIELIEDT
+36 I
-48 SLITEKSSPIFLNA
+48 SPDNVVR
-62 DGEYFEYTFK
+62 K
-72 HYALKAAAPLG
+72 YALLVAAPLG

-101 LISGVASIEPSRLGK
+101 LVSGVASIEPSRLGK
-116 VGVKIIVFYMLTSL
+116 VGVKIIIFYMLTSL
-130 MAIIVGLFVG
+130 MAIIVGLVVG

-151 ADTAQEIAAKQAP
+151 AETAKEITAKEAP
-164 SLVDTFLAIIPTN
+164 SLVTIFLNIIPTN
-177 PFAAIVKGDVLPIIF
+177 PFASIAKGDVLPIIF
-192 FSILFGLAL
+192 FSIFFGIAL
-201 AFARDSRDEKVRDSA
+201 AFARDSRDEKVKESA
-216 EVVHKFFEGC
+216 DVVYKFFDGC
-226 AQVIFKVVGWV
+226 AQVIFRVVGWV

-243 GVFFLIFQVFAKQGA
+243 GVFFLIFQVFTQQGA
-258 EAFGPLLHVTIS
+258 DAFGPLLHVTLA
-270 VYIGLAIQM
+270 VYIGLVLQI

-288 AFKIHPVMFLK
+288 AFKINPVLFLK

-318 PVSMDTADR
+318 PVSMDTAER

-357 CAIFVANA
+357 CATFIANA
-365 VGMPLDASQQ
+365 VGIPLDASQQ

-382 VLASIGTAGVPGAG
+382 VLASIVTAGVPGAG
-396 AIMLIMVMNSVGL
+396 AIMLIMVMNSVNL

-448 VAKLENEMD
+448 VAKLEDEMD
-457 PAFWASEK
+457 PSFWTTEKI

>member
-1 MSEHKHKKLL
+1 MAEQNRKMLL
-11 WAILIGLILGSIIGA
+11 WAILIGLILGGIVGA
-26 VFAFMPEYTK
+26 IFAFIPEEHAAK
-36 LTKEQIELIEDT
+36 KVSLLI
-48 SLITEKSSPIFLNA
+48 
-62 DGEYFEYTFK
+62 
-72 HYALKAAAPLG
+72 AAPLG
-83 TLFINLLKM
+83 DLFIRLLKM

-101 LISGVASIEPSRLGK
+101 LISGVASISPARLGK
-116 VGVKIIVFYMLTSL
+116 VGVKIIVFYMFTSFL
-130 MAIIVGLFVG
+130 AIIVGLAVG
-140 NIMQPGQGIVL
+140 NIMQPGEGVTL
-151 ADTAQEIAAKQAP
+151 KETTQEIQAKEAP
-164 SLVDTFLAIIPTN
+164 SLVDTILAIVPTN
-177 PFAAIVKGDVLPIIF
+177 PFESIAKGDVLPIIF
-192 FSILFGLAL
+192 FSIFFGIAL
-201 AFARDSRDEKVRDSA
+201 AYARDNQDAKIKESADS
-216 EVVHKFFEGC
+216 VYKFFDGC

-237 MLYAPI
+237 MMYAPI

-258 EAFGPLLHVTIS
+258 EAFGPLLHVTVA
-270 VYIGLAIQM
+270 VYIGLLFQM
-279 FVVYMLICA
+279 FVVYVVICSI
-288 AFKIHPVMFLK
+288 FKISPVKFIK

-318 PVSMDTADR
+318 PVSMDTAER

-357 CAIFVANA
+357 CAFFIANA
-365 VGMPLDASQQ
+365 VGIPLTGAQQ
-375 MTVIITA
+375 MTIIITA

-396 AIMLIMVMNSVGL
+396 AIMLIMVLNSVGL
-409 DVTQGNVKLAYAMIL
+409 DVSQGNVKLAYAMIL

-448 VAKLENEMD
+448 VAKVENEMD
-457 PAFWASEK
+457 MSFWEDEKVG